1 MNQDPVSSLAAA
13 GGTIDC
19 DLQRNTLN
27 LFPGQVKVFALSGF
41 QKSVAPVEPMLLD
54 KHFDE
59 PLSKEMMEQLVWEI
73 FHFLKDKG
81 PYALYSFFYRN
92 GGKYAG
98 EWLLSSARLHIDEQ
112 GLPNEVVMFSYSTG
126 FSDDVKTKLPR
137 VIEQYDF
144 LRQNVEKVASL
155 TTREKQILLLVAEGM
170 TSDEIAKAIHLSR
183 HTVNTHRKNIYR
195 KLSVQ
200 NSADLLKFAEVFGF
214 IRSTDHNE

>member
-1 MNQDPVSSLAAA
+1 MSEEEILH
-13 GGTIDC
+13 
-19 DLQRNTLN
+19 
-27 LFPGQVKVFALSGF
+27 LFPGHVKVFAPGEL

-59 PLSKEMMEQLVWEI
+59 PLSKEMIEQLVWEI

-92 GGKYAG
+92 GGKDPR
-98 EWLLSSARLHIDEQ
+98 EWLVASARLNKDEQ

-126 FSDDVKTKLPR
+126 FSDDVMIKLPR
-137 VIEQYDF
+137 VLEQYDF

-155 TTREKQILLLVAEGM
+155 TTREKQILELVAEGM
-170 TSDEIAKAIHLSR
+170 TSEEIAKAIHLSH